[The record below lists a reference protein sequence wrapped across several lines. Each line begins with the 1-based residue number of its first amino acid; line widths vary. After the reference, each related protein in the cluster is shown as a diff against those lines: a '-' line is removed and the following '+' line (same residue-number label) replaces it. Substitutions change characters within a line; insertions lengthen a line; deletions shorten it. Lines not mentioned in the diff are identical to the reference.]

1 MEVHG
6 KPHSPGTLPP
16 VKEPLVP
23 IEKGESLASEL
34 VWTLEKNRLPLSCP
48 TSSLDSISAT
58 LFWLPLVFILIY

>member
-6 KPHSPGTLPP
+6 KPHSQGTLPP

-23 IEKGESLASEL
+23 IEKWDSLALEL
-34 VWTLEKNRLPLSCP
+34 VWTLEKNLLPLSHP
-48 TSSLDSISAT
+48 TPSLVNISAT